1 MEDAWIGKVMF
12 VGIVMLLL
20 WGITALLTAKGEGA
34 RRIRLTLGGLLALG
48 AVAVVFALGGPAA
61 VIITLA
67 ILGAGAWIVKG
78 FKK

>member
-12 VGIVMLLL
+12 VGLVGLVL

-34 RRIRLTLGGLLALG
+34 RRIRLVFGGALALG
-48 AVAVVFALGGPAA
+48 AAAVVFALGGPVA
-61 VIITLA
+61 VLITLA
-67 ILGAGAWIVKG
+67 VIGTGVWIAKG

>member
-1 MEDAWIGKVMF
+1 MQDAWIGKVMV
-12 VGIVMLLL
+12 VGIVGLVL

-34 RRIRLTLGGLLALG
+34 RRIRIVFGGVLALG
-48 AVAVVFALGGPAA
+48 AAAVVFALGGPVA

-67 ILGAGAWIVKG
+67 IIATGVWVVRG